1 VALMDSQYF
10 WLIIIGFILYF
21 SIMDPNIMKAIAY
34 VSKLSETKLRQWKW
48 WLLNNPL
55 NPIVKYFI
63 WRRSMKMAKKIKKS
77 LSDNTK

>member
-1 VALMDSQYF
+1 MDSQYF

>member
-1 VALMDSQYF
+1 MDSQYF

-48 WLLNNPL
+48 WLLNNPS